1 MVPIPSQINEFS
13 ERRRLA
19 IEHTF
24 HHVMLPDLQNFGTA
38 LDNGN
43 SIFHLNPTELATPT
57 TFRLK
62 KVEQVDYDLVIA
74 LETTWAPVIA
84 TLFVISNG
92 VIWLVSILSGKF
104 QF

>member
-1 MVPIPSQINEFS
+1 
-13 ERRRLA
+13 
-19 IEHTF
+19 
-24 HHVMLPDLQNFGTA
+24 MLPDLQNFGTA

-74 LETTWAPVIA
+74 LETTWAPIIA
-84 TLFVISNG
+84 TLVRISNG
-92 VIWLVSILSGKF
+92 DIWLVSILSEIFFFSNTWCTCSKWK
-104 QF
+104 